1 METTKPTHFELG
13 IQISIVTMMIF
24 YSVVLNEVI
33 IMILYGYRT
42 RSFIVICHQVITAGK
57 RFSIALEIVKI
68 VQMNCVTF

>member
-42 RSFIVICHQVITAGK
+42 GSFIVICHQVITA
-57 RFSIALEIVKI
+57 
-68 VQMNCVTF
+68 